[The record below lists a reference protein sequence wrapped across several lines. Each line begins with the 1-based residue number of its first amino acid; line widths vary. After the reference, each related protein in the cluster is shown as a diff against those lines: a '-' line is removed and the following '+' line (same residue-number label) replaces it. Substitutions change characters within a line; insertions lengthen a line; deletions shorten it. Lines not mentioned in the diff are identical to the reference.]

1 MHAIGLAVWII
12 IMVQACAGFCS
23 TRSPYFLGA
32 VATLGSPATRGRLW
46 LGRCPSKLLRCAVE
60 GCARLSSSALPDLQQ
75 NIHLIL
81 RGRARAAVRLLPEDM

>member
-32 VATLGSPATRGRLW
+32 VATLGSPATRGAPVA
-46 LGRCPSKLLRCAVE
+46 GEMSQQAAQVRC
-60 GCARLSSSALPDLQQ
+60 
-75 NIHLIL
+75 
-81 RGRARAAVRLLPEDM
+81 